1 MTRKNPVT
9 NLINYII
16 KISFAFGFAQL
27 CMIVTTV
34 LLHTM
39 SAQHES
45 SSEAFEYLVQN
56 TNTSEI
62 ILSFSDVA
70 LFILMIIIFAPLLIM
85 GLTYLGHRFS
95 KNPPEEI
102 EETAFTSDLANAVSL
117 YLIYLSLYI
126 LNGVALLIF
135 YPIEVVAE
143 YVQTYS
149 EILIALTL
157 AGFATALY
165 PLAYE
170 LFVNKLLLRK
180 VKHHDSQ

>member
-1 MTRKNPVT
+1 MTRKNPVSK
-9 NLINYII
+9 LINYII
-16 KISFAFGFAQL
+16 KISFAFGFSQL

-45 SSEAFEYLVQN
+45 SSEALEYLVQN

-62 ILSFSDVA
+62 ILSFPDVA
-70 LFILMIIIFAPLLIM
+70 LFIFMIILFAPLLIM

-95 KNPPEEI
+95 KNPLEEI
-102 EETAFTSDLANAVSL
+102 EETAIITDLANFASF
-117 YLIYLSLYI
+117 YLIYLSLYV

-143 YVQTYS
+143 YVQTYFAT
-149 EILIALTL
+149 LITLSL
-157 AGFATALY
+157 AGVATLLY

-180 VKHHDSQ
+180 VKHNDSQ